1 MGRLRDRGKSA
12 FAGIPFLVRL
22 SFGALW
28 LARRDDLGEHLLFG
42 RFENEELA
50 FVRRFLKPGM
60 VVLDIGAHQG
70 LYTLLASK
78 QVGRAGRVFAFE
90 PSPRERRALRWHL
103 ILNRCLNVAVQPF
116 AVARDDG
123 EADLYVV
130 QGSQTGCNSLRPPD
144 VVGATSMA
152 SVRTISLDS
161 WMRRENVSRVDF
173 IKLDVEGAEL
183 EVLEGATRLLEWR
196 PRPVAL
202 VEVQDVRTA
211 PWGYRA
217 GEILRLLEAK
227 GYTWLELSADGSI
240 RRLDTSREGFD
251 GNFVACPEE
260 VLECYYSE
268 KDIIDGAR

>member
-1 MGRLRDRGKSA
+1 
-12 FAGIPFLVRL
+12 L

-28 LARRDDLGEHLLFG
+28 LVRRDDLGEHLLFG
-42 RFENEELA
+42 RFENAELA

-60 VVLDIGAHQG
+60 AVLDIGAHHG

-78 QVGRAGRVFAFE
+78 QVGRVGKVFAFE
-90 PSPRERRALRWHL
+90 PSPRERRSLRCHL
-103 ILNRCLNVAVQPF
+103 ILNHCWNVAVQPF

-123 EADLYVV
+123 KAELHVV

-144 VVGATSMA
+144 VAGATLMA
-152 SVRTISLDS
+152 SVRTVSLDS
-161 WMRRENVSRVDF
+161 WVQRENVARVDF

-183 EVLEGATRLLEWR
+183 EVLEGAHRLLERR

-217 GEILRLLEAK
+217 REILRLLETK
-227 GYTWLELSADGSI
+227 GYTWLELSADGSM
-240 RRLDTSREGFD
+240 RRLDTSREEFD

-260 VLECYYSE
+260 VLESYYVE
-268 KDIIDGAR
+268 KDIIDGSR